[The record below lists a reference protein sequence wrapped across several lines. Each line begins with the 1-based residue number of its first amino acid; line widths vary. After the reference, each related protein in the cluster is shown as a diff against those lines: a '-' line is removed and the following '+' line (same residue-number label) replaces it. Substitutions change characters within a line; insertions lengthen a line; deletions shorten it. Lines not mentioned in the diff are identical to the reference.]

1 MLWLALARTIQIA
14 ASVLLAGLFGFK
26 LVVLAP
32 VALRHKRVD
41 QFQLRFKSSWG
52 RLALVAW
59 LLVIFSALAWFGFV
73 TASIC
78 GAATP
83 LDVDAGTLQTVLLG
97 TQFGHLWACRLGCCL
112 VVGILLFMGSHEVVT
127 AFFAFAILA
136 SLAAAGHSGAVAG
149 NVQPLPMIG
158 DIGHLMAAALWPGGL
173 VPLLIVLLQQYRAVD
188 LGSKRFAADVVRR
201 FSAVSLVVVGLLVA
215 TGLLNTYFIVGSPG
229 ALFTTDY
236 GRLLLLKIAL
246 FVLMLGLGAWNLL
259 VLKPRLSRAV
269 MVENQAGAAATMSIQ
284 LLIRSVACEAFLAT
298 GVVLVVGFLGT
309 TPPPMH

>member
-41 QFQLRFKSSWG
+41 QFQLRFKSSLG

-112 VVGILLFMGSHEVVT
+112 VLGILLFMGSHEVVT
-127 AFFAFAILA
+127 AVFAFAILA

-173 VPLLIVLLQQYRAVD
+173 VPLSIVLLQQYRAVD

-269 MVENQAGAAATMSIQ
+269 MLENQAGAAATMSIQ

>member
-1 MLWLALARTIQIA
+1 MLWLALARTVQIA

-32 VALRHKRVD
+32 VASRHKRVD
-41 QFQLRFKSSWG
+41 QFQLRFKGSCG
-52 RLALVAW
+52 RLALVTW
-59 LLVIFSALAWFGFV
+59 LVVILSAMAWFGLV
-73 TASIC
+73 AASIS

-83 LDVDAGTLQTVLLG
+83 LDIDADTLQTVLLQ

-112 VVGILLFMGSHEVVT
+112 VLGILLFMGSHEVVT
-127 AFFAFAILA
+127 AVFSFVILA
-136 SLAAAGHSGAVAG
+136 SLAAAGHSGAIAG
-149 NVQPLPMIG
+149 NVEPLPMIG

-173 VPLLIVLLQQYRAVD
+173 VPLLIVLLQQDRAVD
-188 LGSKRFAADVVRR
+188 QSSKRFAADVVQR
-201 FSAVSLVVVGLLVA
+201 FSAVSLVVVGLLIA

-246 FVLMLGLGAWNLL
+246 FILMLGLGAWNLL
-259 VLKPRLSRAV
+259 VLKPRLSRAA
-269 MVENQAGAAATMSIQ
+269 MVESQAAAAATMPIQ
-284 LLIRSVACEAFLAT
+284 LLIRSVACETFLAA

>member
-14 ASVLLAGLFGFK
+14 ASVLLAGLFAFK

-32 VALRHKRVD
+32 VASRHKRVE
-41 QFQLRFKSSWG
+41 QFQLRLKGLWG

-59 LLVIFSALAWFGFV
+59 GAVIVSALAWFGLV
-73 TASIC
+73 AASIS

-83 LDVDAGTLQTVLLG
+83 LDIVDTLRTVLLQ

-112 VVGILLFMGSHEVVT
+112 VLGILLLMGSHEVVT
-127 AFFAFAILA
+127 AVFSFAILA
-136 SLAAAGHSGAVAG
+136 SLAAAGHSGAIAG
-149 NVQPLPMIG
+149 NVGPLPMIG
-158 DIGHLMAAALWPGGL
+158 DIGHLTAAALWPGGL

-188 LGSKRFAADVVRR
+188 QSSERFAADVVRR

-246 FVLMLGLGAWNLL
+246 FILMLGLGAWNLL

-269 MVENQAGAAATMSIQ
+269 MVESQAAGAVMTPMSS
-284 LLIRSVACEAFLAT
+284 LIRSVACETFLAA
-298 GVVLVVGFLGT
+298 GVVLVVGFLGA

>member
-1 MLWLALARTIQIA
+1 MLWLALARAVQIA
-14 ASVLLAGLFGFK
+14 ASVLLAGLFAFR

-41 QFQLRFKSSWG
+41 QFQLRLKGLWG

-59 LLVIFSALAWFGFV
+59 GAVIVSALAWFGLV
-73 TASIC
+73 AASIS

-83 LDVDAGTLQTVLLG
+83 LDIDADTLQTVLLQ

-112 VVGILLFMGSHEVVT
+112 VLGILLFRGSHELVT
-127 AFFAFAILA
+127 AVFSFVILA
-136 SLAAAGHSGAVAG
+136 SLAAAGHSGAIAG
-149 NVQPLPMIG
+149 NVEPLPLIG

-188 LGSKRFAADVVRR
+188 QSSKRFAADVVQR
-201 FSAVSLVVVGLLVA
+201 FSAVSLVVVGLLIA

-246 FVLMLGLGAWNLL
+246 FILMLGLGAWNLL
-259 VLKPRLSRAV
+259 VLKPRLSRAA
-269 MVENQAGAAATMSIQ
+269 MVESQAAAAATMPIQ
-284 LLIRSVACEAFLAT
+284 LLIRSVACETFLAA

-309 TPPPMH
+309 SPPPMR

>member
-32 VALRHKRVD
+32 VASRHKRVD
-41 QFQLRFKSSWG
+41 QFQLGFKGLWG
-52 RLALVAW
+52 RLALVTW
-59 LLVIFSALAWFGFV
+59 LVVILSAMVWFGLV
-73 TASIC
+73 AASIS

-83 LDVDAGTLQTVLLG
+83 LDMNADTLQTVLLQ

-112 VVGILLFMGSHEVVT
+112 ILGILLFMGSHEVVT
-127 AFFAFAILA
+127 AVFSFVILA
-136 SLAAAGHSGAVAG
+136 SLAAAGHSGAIAG
-149 NVQPLPMIG
+149 NVEPLPMIG

-173 VPLLIVLLQQYRAVD
+173 LPLLIVLLQQYRAVD
-188 LGSKRFAADVVRR
+188 QSGKRFAADVVQR

-246 FVLMLGLGAWNLL
+246 FILMLGLGAWNLL
-259 VLKPRLSRAV
+259 VLKPRLSRAA
-269 MVENQAGAAATMSIQ
+269 MVESRAAAAARMPIQ
-284 LLIRSVACEAFLAT
+284 LLIRSVACESFLAA